1 MYSVKVNGAA
11 PRVLLQGG
19 WCVNPVR
26 WDHQAKGG
34 ATRSGWEGKKGRT
47 VPSGRGGG
55 RECSR

>member
-47 VPSGRGGG
+47 VPSG
-55 RECSR
+55 